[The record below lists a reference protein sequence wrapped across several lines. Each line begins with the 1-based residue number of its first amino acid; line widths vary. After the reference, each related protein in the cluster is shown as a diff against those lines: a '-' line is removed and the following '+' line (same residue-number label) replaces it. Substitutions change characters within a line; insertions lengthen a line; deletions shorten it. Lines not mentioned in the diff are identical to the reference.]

1 MALPSVRLLV
11 EWENIV
17 FMSRLDEMRLMA
29 KVARMY
35 YGQGIRQQEITK
47 RLNIHQSKVSRM
59 LKRAREA
66 NIVRISVTTPAGFFP
81 ELEDA
86 LEAKFRLK
94 EAIVIDSDGGEERIV
109 RDLGAAAAFYLET
122 TIKPDMVIGIS
133 SWSRSLFAMV
143 ETLHPSEG
151 GRGGKVVQIL
161 GGVGNAS
168 TQYQA
173 TLLAQRLA
181 NLIGA
186 SPVLLQAPGVVGSA
200 DAKAVLA
207 SDPAV
212 EQAAKLFKKVDLA
225 LVGIGSLEP
234 SSLLASS
241 GNTFSIHERQALQ
254 QQGAVGD
261 ICFQFIDKNGV
272 PVDSPLMQRVIGID
286 LATLRRASRVVGIAG
301 GAGKVE
307 AILAS
312 LRGKWINVL
321 ITDRQTAERL
331 IDLEKEPVVA
341 APRTTKRTKKKI
353 TSLAR

>member
-1 MALPSVRLLV
+1 
-11 EWENIV
+11 
-17 FMSRLDEMRLMA
+17 MSRLDEMRLMA

-47 RLNIHQSKVSRM
+47 RLNIHQSKVSRI

-81 ELEDA
+81 ELEDE

-94 EAIVIDSDGGEERIV
+94 EAIVVDADGGEERIV
-109 RDLGAAAAFYLET
+109 RDLGGAAAFYLET
-122 TIKPDMVIGIS
+122 TIKPEMVIGIS

-151 GRGGKVVQIL
+151 ASGGRVVQIL

-181 NLIGA
+181 SLIGA

-212 EQAAKLFKKVDLA
+212 EQAAKLFKKVDL
-225 LVGIGSLEP
+225 
-234 SSLLASS
+234 
-241 GNTFSIHERQALQ
+241 
-254 QQGAVGD
+254 
-261 ICFQFIDKNGV
+261 
-272 PVDSPLMQRVIGID
+272 SPCRD
-286 LATLRRASRVVGIAG
+286 
-301 GAGKVE
+301 
-307 AILAS
+307 
-312 LRGKWINVL
+312 WI
-321 ITDRQTAERL
+321 T
-331 IDLEKEPVVA
+331 
-341 APRTTKRTKKKI
+341 
-353 TSLAR
+353 